1 MILVTIP
8 RRNGQQAESTMFKKM
23 QHCEQPLKHER
34 NQTEEADGCVSVLP
48 MLLREARC
56 AVQAVKVFV
65 LENQGQCGFASISWG
80 Y

>member
-1 MILVTIP
+1 MI
-8 RRNGQQAESTMFKKM
+8 QAQAESDK
-23 QHCEQPLKHER
+23 
-34 NQTEEADGCVSVLP
+34 EEADGSISFLP

-65 LENQGQCGFASISWG
+65 LEDQGQCGFASISWG